1 MKAFLLSILVKIK
14 TMSVAAKVITSVAT
28 VIIVGGGTTAI
39 IITNDPEVREGIGQF
54 VRQETEQEIMGTEE
68 IPFEQK
74 EEQDENKYE
83 GETETRQEGVAGEK
97 VVKYK
102 IIFNK
107 DGNKIFR
114 EKISEEIVKEPID
127 KIIVIGTKKKD
138 NNTSNSKNTTSS
150 GANGNNNDIPWDFGK
165 EQAYYRTQLGL
176 CPSKQGTYNGDYE
189 RGRDLALAVG
199 YYFDRGNTWQE
210 YVSWVWQ
217 EYRLNNKVADNV
229 YGISNKTIHTPHI
242 WTTDPETGTILYGN
256 AVNIGWLQSLGLQS
270 LVKSISKDKI
280 SINYYML
287 YDTLTAVWDARGVYY
302 YEPYTKSDLTS
313 AERQSLDDIAN
324 QMTAYIRKLDSDF
337 EKKCPGENGKILYD
351 TTAR

>member
-1 MKAFLLSILVKIK
+1 
-14 TMSVAAKVITSVAT
+14 MSMAAKVITSVAT

-39 IITNDPEVREGIGQF
+39 IIANDPEVREGIGQS
-54 VRQETEQEIMGTEE
+54 VRQETEQEIMETKE
-68 IPFEQK
+68 IPFDKK

-83 GETETRQEGVAGEK
+83 GETETRQEGITGEK

-102 IIFNK
+102 VIFDK
-107 DGNKIFR
+107 DGNEIFR

-127 KIIVIGTKKKD
+127 EIIVIGAKKKD

-150 GANGNNNDIPWDFGK
+150 GANGNNNDI
-165 EQAYYRTQLGL
+165 L
-176 CPSKQGTYNGDYE
+176 CPSQQGTYNGDYE

-210 YVSWVWQ
+210 NVSWVWQ

-229 YGISNKTIHTPHI
+229 WGIGNKTIHTPHI